1 MADTAA
7 FFAKKK
13 KGGKKKSFKAF
24 NANKIDAAAISSI
37 VHVDAPAISSATTK
51 TLDLP
56 LSNGTENTIINNE
69 SVVQSS
75 DKKSDEGWEEATI
88 NRVNVVSN
96 KNSVTELLDMNA
108 LEERRREQDDVAE
121 RMRVE
126 ETRAALEAARI
137 GMEKEAQR
145 LKDEEEKKK
154 QTSAAPVSSD
164 GGDKSG
170 KWVPVHLRGNPSAAL
185 GNSRMMMSKAR
196 GKSSIPDTGDEMDFP
211 DLGSANAAIEAQ
223 KKAEK
228 ERKEK
233 ERQRA
238 TAKSSGI
245 KNWGVSRPSIGGAPP
260 VRKKLEIKS
269 ATKQSS
275 PPAPPKVEPPT
286 PTPTSEPVPP
296 KVEKDP
302 VSTPAAS
309 ASAPAPA
316 PALKKKKKKK
326 KDLSTF
332 KASA

>member
-24 NANKIDAAAISSI
+24 NANKIDAAAVSST

-56 LSNGTENTIINNE
+56 LSNGTENTTINNG
-69 SVVQSS
+69 SAVQSS

-88 NRVNVVSN
+88 GRVNVVSN

-126 ETRAALEAARI
+126 ETRAALEAARV
-137 GMEKEAQR
+137 GMKKEAQR
-145 LKDEEEKKK
+145 LKNEEVKKK
-154 QTSAAPVSSD
+154 QGVVAPVTTD
-164 GGDKSG
+164 GGDKKG

-185 GNSRMMMSKAR
+185 GNSRLMMNKAR
-196 GKSSIPDTGDEMDFP
+196 GKSSLPNTGDEMDFP

-233 ERQRA
+233 DRQRA
-238 TAKSSGI
+238 AGKSSGI
-245 KNWGVSRPSIGGAPP
+245 KKWGVSRPSIGGAPP
-260 VRKKLEIKS
+260 ARKKLEMKPT
-269 ATKQSS
+269 AKQSP
-275 PPAPPKVEPPT
+275 PPAPPKAEVPT
-286 PTPTSEPVPP
+286 PAPAPP

-302 VSTPAAS
+302 VPTPA
-309 ASAPAPA
+309 APAPA

-332 KASA
+332 KKSA